1 MLEKATAGAG
11 GSPTLSFRSDK
22 KRFQKKW
29 LGEVVEDAPEEMGV
43 VPPPAAADLV
53 AAAPTVADLIR
64 QVSRKNLTATYSILE
79 NGLPQI

>member
-1 MLEKATAGAG
+1 MKRRPPGLAVPQHYRLEAIK
-11 GSPTLSFRSDK
+11 SDS
-22 KRFQKKW
+22 QKKW

-43 VPPPAAADLV
+43 VPPLAAADLV